1 MASKPL
7 HSISD
12 AQQVGLL
19 PQLPQSQIVIS
30 QVTGYVEDPDVLGQ
44 IRDGFQ
50 HFVETGQL
58 WALIL
63 GFMLGFWFSGIRRG

>member
-19 PQLPQSQIVIS
+19 PQLPQSQTVLS
-30 QVTGYVEDPDVLGQ
+30 QIGYVEDPDVLGQ

-50 HFVETGQL
+50 NFVETGQM